1 MQVIWNWGVSHGHLK
16 GPAPIKGVKL
26 PKGKE
31 QMPFQTWDEI
41 QAIIDRGG
49 LTAGEQKELWDCL
62 FLTTPQIGEVLE
74 VVRAAARYPFLYPS
88 CPKNIPAVRPAR
100 A

>member
-1 MQVIWNWGVSHGHLK
+1 MRVIRNWGVSHSHLK
-16 GPAPIKGVKL
+16 GPAPIKGIKL

-49 LTAGEQKELWDCL
+49 RRGSRRNFGTAW
-62 FLTTPQIGEVLE
+62 
-74 VVRAAARYPFLYPS
+74 S
-88 CPKNIPAVRPAR
+88 
-100 A
+100 